1 MTQLFLRQPSPS
13 AGAVF
18 MARPVATAAVALLLL
33 ACAATPEAPPVVQ
46 AGAPGEASRPITDA
60 AAGRVTA
67 PQHVQADADFM
78 RAMIVHHLQA
88 VEMTALVEQRTQR
101 ADIRLLAR
109 RIEASQED
117 ELASMRRWL
126 TERGE
131 AVPDEHAHHAHGAHE
146 GMPGMLSPAEIARL
160 RAASGGEFDRL
171 FLEYMI
177 RHHEGALV
185 MVADLLAI
193 DGAGQEA
200 EIFQFASHVD
210 ADQRVEI
217 DRMRRMLEAG
227 S

>member
-1 MTQLFLRQPSPS
+1 
-13 AGAVF
+13 
-18 MARPVATAAVALLLL
+18 MARPTRPTAAVLLLL
-33 ACAATPEAPPVVQ
+33 ACAGTPEAPPVVQ
-46 AGAPGEASRPITDA
+46 AGAPGEASRPVKDA
-60 AAGRVTA
+60 SAVRVTA
-67 PQHVQADADFM
+67 PRHVQADVDFM

-88 VEMTALVEQRTQR
+88 VEMTGLVEQRTQR

-117 ELASMRRWL
+117 ELATMRQWL
-126 TERGE
+126 TDRGE
-131 AVPDEHAHHAHGAHE
+131 AVPGEHAHHAHGAHE
-146 GMPGMLSPAEIARL
+146 GMPGMLSPAEIGRL
-160 RAASGGEFDRL
+160 RASSGAQFDRL

-185 MVADLLAI
+185 MVAELLAI
-193 DGAGQEA
+193 DGAGQDG

-217 DRMRRMLEAG
+217 DRMRRMLDAG

>member
-1 MTQLFLRQPSPS
+1 VR
-13 AGAVF
+13 
-18 MARPVATAAVALLLL
+18 
-33 ACAATPEAPPVVQ
+33 
-46 AGAPGEASRPITDA
+46 
-60 AAGRVTA
+60 A

-88 VEMTALVEQRTQR
+88 VEMTALVEQRAQR

-117 ELASMRRWL
+117 ELATMRRWL

-146 GMPGMLSPAEIARL
+146 GMPGMLSPAEIGRL
-160 RAASGGEFDRL
+160 RTASGAEFDRL

-177 RHHEGALV
+177 RHHEGAVV
-185 MVADLLAI
+185 MVAELLAI
-193 DGAGQEA
+193 DGAGQEG

-210 ADQRVEI
+210 ADQRAEI
-217 DRMRRMLEAG
+217 DRMRRMLEQG